1 MLAGFLGG
9 ASVGTETNPAALQ
22 GAFSAYTLGRRRKC
36 GILGNTGGQ
45 TVARPPA
52 ETVHNAGSGSICG
65 IGETSREE
73 EPEAE
78 LRGELARLRQ
88 RVADLEEEL
97 AFHQEAVPASR
108 EREAKYRRMFEHAAE
123 GIFQTSPEGR
133 YLSMNPAFVRMFGYS
148 SEEDMKAAVSDV
160 GSQIY
165 VHPDARP
172 QVTELL
178 AETGRVEGFETQVYR
193 RDGSTMWVSCN
204 VRLVRDATGA
214 PSYHEGTVQEI
225 TRRKE
230 AELMLRQREQEL
242 EAKSLELEEINTAL
256 RVLLKRREEDQ
267 KEFGAIILANLKE
280 LVFPYLEK
288 LAKSSL
294 DELQRT
300 YLKVLTAHLEALR
313 APFLRDLGRVSASL
327 SRTER
332 QIAVLIKDGLRNKE
346 ITALLGISVNT
357 VLTHRYHLR
366 TKLGLKQKKVNLVSY
381 LKSIGHLQFPN

>member
-1 MLAGFLGG
+1 MSSEEEARAEFM
-9 ASVGTETNPAALQ
+9 VE
-22 GAFSAYTLGRRRKC
+22 LGRLRR
-36 GILGNTGGQ
+36 
-45 TVARPPA
+45 
-52 ETVHNAGSGSICG
+52 
-65 IGETSREE
+65 
-73 EPEAE
+73 
-78 LRGELARLRQ
+78 
-88 RVADLEEEL
+88 RVAELEEEL
-97 AFHQEAVPASR
+97 AFLQEADAATR
-108 EREAKYRRMFEHAAE
+108 EREARYRRIFEHAAD
-123 GIFQTSPEGR
+123 GIFQTSLEGR
-133 YLSMNPAFVRMFGYS
+133 YLRINPAFVRMFGYS
-148 SEEDMKAAVSDV
+148 SEEEMKASVSDV

-165 VHPDARP
+165 VHPDARR

-178 AETGRVEGFETQVYR
+178 AQTGRVEGFETQVYC

-214 PSYHEGTVQEI
+214 PSYYEGTVQEI

-242 EAKSLELEEINTAL
+242 EAKSLQLEEINTAL

-267 KEFGAIILANLKE
+267 KEFGVIILANLKD

-288 LAKSSL
+288 LGKSSL

-300 YLKVLTAHLEALR
+300 CLKVLTAHLEELR
-313 APFLRDLGRVSASL
+313 APFLRDLGRVSANL

-332 QIAVLIKDGLRNKE
+332 QIAGLIKDGHRNKE
-346 ITALLGISVNT
+346 IATLLGISVNT

-381 LKSIGHLQFPN
+381 LKSIGHHQLPD

>member
-1 MLAGFLGG
+1 M
-9 ASVGTETNPAALQ
+9 
-22 GAFSAYTLGRRRKC
+22 
-36 GILGNTGGQ
+36 
-45 TVARPPA
+45 
-52 ETVHNAGSGSICG
+52 
-65 IGETSREE
+65 SREE
-73 EPEAE
+73 ESEAE
-78 LRGELARLRQ
+78 LRGELALLRQ

-97 AFHQEAVPASR
+97 AFHQEAVAASR
-108 EREAKYRRMFEHAAE
+108 EREAKYRRMFEHATE
-123 GIFQTSPEGR
+123 GIFQASPEGR
-133 YLSMNPAFVRMFGYS
+133 YLSMNPAFLRMFGYS
-148 SEEDMKAAVSDV
+148 SEEDMKAAISDL

-178 AETGRVEGFETQVYR
+178 VETGRVEGFETQVYR

-214 PSYHEGTVQEI
+214 PSYCEGTVQEI
-225 TRRKE
+225 TWRKE
-230 AELMLRQREQEL
+230 AESMLRQREQEL

-288 LAKSSL
+288 LGKSSL
-294 DELQRT
+294 DEQQRT
-300 YLKVLTAHLEALR
+300 CLKVLTAHLEELR
-313 APFLRDLGRVSASL
+313 APFLRDLECVSASL

-332 QIAVLIKDGLRNKE
+332 QIAVLIKDGHRNKE
-346 ITALLGISVNT
+346 IAALLGISVNT

-381 LKSIGHLQFPN
+381 LKSIDASSSPTDFINYHKP